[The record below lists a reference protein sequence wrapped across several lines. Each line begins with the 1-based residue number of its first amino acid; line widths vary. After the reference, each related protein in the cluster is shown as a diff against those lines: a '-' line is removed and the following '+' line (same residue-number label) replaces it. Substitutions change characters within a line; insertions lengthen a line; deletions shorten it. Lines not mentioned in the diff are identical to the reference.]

1 MSTIKEQSANVS
13 KYIEDYSE
21 KVLRYVSSVIA
32 HPHLTVTDHDKHRAL
47 ELIRYLYPDEQIV
60 EHLYSQMNQE
70 DFKSVKAIRE
80 HARAAFQQTPT
91 SWVHMN

>member
-21 KVLRYVSSVIA
+21 KVLHYVSAVVA
-32 HPHLTVTDHDKHRAL
+32 HPHSTVTDHDKHRAL
-47 ELIRYLYPDEQIV
+47 EVIRYLYPDEQIV

-70 DFKSVKAIRE
+70 DFKGVKAVRE
-80 HARAAFQQTPT
+80 HARAAFQ
-91 SWVHMN
+91 